1 MRAASEDRHPVATVD
16 GGHRWDHA
24 ADVVVVGTGI
34 AGCST
39 AVNCADLGL
48 SVIVLEKSREG
59 GGTSAKAA
67 GGMMIP
73 NSRYMQRAGLEDPRE
88 DFIRFLARVG
98 RPLLYRPDAERFG
111 LPEWE
116 HRLIEVYY
124 DNAARALAHL
134 EDIGALRTAHQPD
147 WASYN
152 ELEEDRGRFGR
163 VIFNVDD
170 DGELTNGRGT
180 IDRCSHTPAGR
191 GSASSPSSASTASSA
206 TWTARSSA
214 CAPAS

>member
-1 MRAASEDRHPVATVD
+1 MSDADARSLVVELGADRRFERV
-16 GGHRWDHA
+16 
-24 ADVVVVGTGI
+24 ADVVVVGSGI

-73 NSRYMQRAGLEDPRE
+73 NSRQMQQAGMEDPRA

-98 RPLLYRPDAERFG
+98 RPLLYRPDAPHLG

-124 DNAARALAHL
+124 DNAAAAVAR
-134 EDIGALRTAHQPD
+134 
-147 WASYN
+147 
-152 ELEEDRGRFGR
+152 DRKSTRL
-163 VIFNVDD
+163 N
-170 DGELTNGRGT
+170 
-180 IDRCSHTPAGR
+180 
-191 GSASSPSSASTASSA
+191 SS
-206 TWTARSSA
+206 
-214 CAPAS
+214 